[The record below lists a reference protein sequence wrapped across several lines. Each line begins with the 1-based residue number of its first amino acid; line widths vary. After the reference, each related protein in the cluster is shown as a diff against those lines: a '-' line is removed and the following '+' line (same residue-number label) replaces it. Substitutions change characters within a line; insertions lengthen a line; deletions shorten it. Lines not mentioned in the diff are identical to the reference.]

1 MKGIIMGGGHGTRL
15 YPSTRAINKSLIPVY
30 DKPMIYYPVTLLLM
44 AGVTDILIMGEK
56 RDLVAYQTLLGDGSR
71 FGLRFRYEIDRLR
84 YGTAGAL
91 INARHFIGSD
101 RVAIALGDNVFI
113 GEHLCRDVTAAAK
126 RFEETGGAMVFCHYE
141 EDSRSF
147 GVVEYDGQG
156 NILSLQ
162 NRSQTP
168 ISHYAVTGLF
178 FFDNRGIEL
187 VEQME
192 IREDGTISLPEFL
205 RKHLQLGRL
214 HSTILDETIQ
224 WFDAGTPRRL
234 LTASEAVR
242 AFQDAHGK
250 YAGCIEETAAEMGLI
265 DAQQLRVLAQDLES
279 TEYGEYLIACAE
291 KKSREQNYPI
301 YPTERVIP

>member
-1 MKGIIMGGGHGTRL
+1 MKGIIMGGGRGTRL
-15 YPSTRAINKSLIPVY
+15 YPSTLVINKNLIPVY

-44 AGVTDILIMGEK
+44 SGVTDILIFGEE
-56 RDLVAYQTLLGDGSR
+56 RDLIAYQTLLGDGSR
-71 FGLRFRYEIDRLR
+71 FGLRFRYKPDGPR

-91 INARHFIGSD
+91 INARDFIGD
-101 RVAIALGDNVFI
+101 DTVAIALGDNIFI
-113 GEHLCRDVTAAAK
+113 GEHLYRDVTAAAK

-178 FFDNRGIEL
+178 FFDNRAIEL
-187 VEQME
+187 VEHME
-192 IREDGTISLPEFL
+192 IREDGTISLPAFL
-205 RKHLQLGRL
+205 RKHLQLSRL

-234 LTASEAVR
+234 LTASEAVKD
-242 AFQDAHGK
+242 FQDTHGK
-250 YAGCIEETAAEMGLI
+250 YIGCIEEAAADMGLI
-265 DAQQLRVLAQDLES
+265 DAQQLRALAQDLKS
-279 TEYGEYLIACAE
+279 TEYSEYLIACAE
-291 KKSREQNYPI
+291 KKSGE
-301 YPTERVIP
+301 